1 MGGGRRRRVLFK
13 RGGER
18 EGFVGFSRIF
28 QGEKE
33 GRKEDLW
40 EGGGEEVMISV
51 WNFVQLDRNDGR
63 RGMFQLSWYESEKY
77 LVWDFC

>member
-1 MGGGRRRRVLFK
+1 MDHLAKGELSSFDSGRGLWGEGGGEGFYLK
-13 RGGER
+13 G

-33 GRKEDLW
+33 GRKEGLW

-51 WNFVQLDRNDGR
+51 WNFV
-63 RGMFQLSWYESEKY
+63 
-77 LVWDFC
+77 

>member
-13 RGGER
+13 RGGEG
-18 EGFVGFSRIF
+18 EGFVGFWRIF

-33 GRKEDLW
+33 GRKEGLW

-51 WNFVQLDRNDGR
+51 WNFV
-63 RGMFQLSWYESEKY
+63 
-77 LVWDFC
+77 

>member
-13 RGGER
+13 RGGEG

-33 GRKEDLW
+33 GRKEGLW
-40 EGGGEEVMISV
+40 EGSGEEVMISV
-51 WNFVQLDRNDGR
+51 WNFV
-63 RGMFQLSWYESEKY
+63 
-77 LVWDFC
+77 